1 MNNHHSDRLQQIE
14 TTCASLLKD
23 LQSIWDEVGEPNI
36 ERDEMLLELEQECL
50 EAYKRK
56 VSHAKKSRAQLRQA
70 IADSE
75 AELADICSAMGE
87 GPVNVRQFDQNAGGG
102 LKEELKTIVSTLEA
116 MRKLKCERKK
126 QFVEV
131 LDQLLNISKE
141 LCKPREDNLCKIF
154 MDETDLSL
162 KRLHELHR
170 LLLELQDEKSNRVK
184 QVLAHLKTLDSLC
197 KVLGLDFKHT
207 VAEIHPSMDDSIGL
221 KNLSS
226 NTIDKLAATILSL
239 REVKTER
246 MHKLRD
252 LAASM
257 LELWS
262 LMDTPI
268 KEQQMFQNV
277 TSNIAASEH
286 EITEPNTLS
295 LNFINYVEAEVSRLE
310 QLKSSKMKELI
321 LKKRTELEEICS
333 RIHVVSEAY
342 IPIEHSI
349 EAIESGAMEP
359 TYLLEQVELQIAKVK
374 EEAFSRKEILDK
386 VVKWLAACDEEC
398 WLEEYNRDG
407 NRYNAGRGAHVHLK
421 RAEKARAL
429 VSKIPAMTDALTLKA
444 KAWEEERGIE
454 FSYDGVRLLSML
466 DQYNF
471 LRQEKEQERQ
481 RQREQKRLQGQLI
494 AEQEALF
501 GSKPSP
507 SKSGKKLSRISTI
520 GAANRRLSHGGMMLQ
535 APNPEKA
542 ALHSCPTKKDG
553 CVKQNNSLKHQQ
565 YNGSAVL
572 SSGRTKLGIA
582 FKPVKK
588 HFTKDTNACEIESS
602 VIRKPLSPIS
612 PAVVSDKISSIQE
625 GQDRTPKRTLHRTI
639 PPSKTPTASPSKL
652 ISIDDLENKT
662 PKNIPIPLPTTP
674 PTVSLPMQTAST
686 PGTPCI
692 PFVANQAEE
701 RVKVIEYSFEERRAA
716 FMLPEAYYSR

>member
-246 MHKLRD
+246 MHK
-252 LAASM
+252 
-257 LELWS
+257 
-262 LMDTPI
+262 
-268 KEQQMFQNV
+268 
-277 TSNIAASEH
+277 
-286 EITEPNTLS
+286 
-295 LNFINYVEAEVSRLE
+295 VEAEVSRLE